1 MRVSLGPAR
10 AAASSVMSSL
20 PLEIALV
27 LACSRVRLDAGR
39 VAQVAALCR
48 GPLDWDEVIAEARRH
63 AVDPLLFRHL
73 TALGAPAVPE
83 RVRER
88 LARHAETNA
97 VRNRLLTVELGKV
110 LAVLDA
116 HGVAAIP
123 YKGPVLAASAY
134 GDVSLRRFADLD
146 VLVRRG
152 DVLRARDAL
161 SELGYAPR
169 LALAPAQEQAYLRG
183 QCEYAFDRDRG
194 RLTVEIHWDIVPP
207 DHAFHFDLDHLW
219 RAARPRAVAGLT
231 VLAPCP
237 EDELLMLVVHGGKHL
252 WERLAWLTD
261 VVQVV
266 DAHPDLD
273 WAALIERARAC
284 GGERQLLVALC
295 LARDLLDLEL
305 PLSAKA
311 RLAGDDAAPPLARS
325 LADALLRGA
334 LPPERSMAAI
344 RVHLSMRERRR
355 DRAALLLRTAFAPT
369 VEDWASVRLPA
380 ALLPLHYLLRP
391 FRLAAKHGT
400 ARLRRSA

>member
-1 MRVSLGPAR
+1 M
-10 AAASSVMSSL
+10 ASGTR
-20 PLEIALV
+20 PREIELV
-27 LACSRVRLDAGR
+27 LACSRVRLDASRAAR
-39 VAQVAALCR
+39 VRALCR
-48 GPLDWDEVIAEARRH
+48 EPLDWDAVIAEARRH
-63 AVDPLLFRHL
+63 AVDPLLFRHV
-73 TALGAPAVPE
+73 AAIGGQEVPQH
-83 RVRER
+83 VQER

-97 VRNRLLTVELGKV
+97 VRNRLMTVELGKV

-116 HGVAAIP
+116 HGIAGIP

-146 VLVRRG
+146 VLVRRD
-152 DVLRARDAL
+152 DVLRARGAL

-169 LALAPAQEQAYLRG
+169 LALDPAQEQAYLRG
-183 QCEYAFDRDRG
+183 QCEYALDRDRG

-207 DHAFHFDLDHLW
+207 DHGYRFDLDHLW

-237 EDELLMLVVHGGKHL
+237 EDELLMLAVHGGKHL

-261 VVQVV
+261 VVQVGE
-266 DAHPDLD
+266 AHPDLD
-273 WAALIERARAC
+273 WTGLIERARAR

-295 LARDLLDLEL
+295 LARDLLGLEL
-305 PLSAKA
+305 PPAA
-311 RLAGDDAAPPLARS
+311 AGRVGRDAVAPALARR

-334 LPPERSMAAI
+334 LPPERSIAAI

-400 ARLRRSA
+400 ARLRRPA